1 MGFSYRVGKGVRVRV
16 SSRGVRT
23 SIGPRSARLH
33 VGAGRTGVS
42 TGAGPVTYYTS
53 VGGRGGRSAGSQT
66 VGASQR
72 QLAQAQKAEEAE
84 VLAAAVQHILNLHRQ
99 AFPAAEVPVA
109 PSPVPLDE
117 EAIRKRHE
125 AAALDGIGLFNRGE
139 RRHARQRAAAA
150 ADEEIRGKKDRQEHE
165 RREAQR
171 QLEATWKLLLAN
183 EPTVVLA
190 ALEEAFED
198 NEARA
203 APLDVDGDEVELV
216 VLSPS
221 PEVLPERLPAT
232 TAAGNLTLKK
242 IAKADRSTLYR
253 AMVCGHVLA
262 TVREAFAVAP
272 SINAARVVALR
283 SPPPDSYGRARVEV
297 LLAARFDRGALDGI
311 DWQRADAADIVG
323 DAATELV
330 LNVKGQAKE
339 LQPIDLAKEPEL
351 AELVNHVEVGDLT
364 ATPG

>member
-150 ADEEIRGKKDRQEHE
+150 ADEEIGGKKDRQEHE

-183 EPTVVLA
+183 EPQWYWL
-190 ALEEAFED
+190 
-198 NEARA
+198 
-203 APLDVDGDEVELV
+203 
-216 VLSPS
+216 PS
-221 PEVLPERLPAT
+221 RRPSRTTKPERRPST
-232 TAAGNLTLKK
+232 STET
-242 IAKADRSTLYR
+242 RSSLSCCPR
-253 AMVCGHVLA
+253 L
-262 TVREAFAVAP
+262 
-272 SINAARVVALR
+272 LR
-283 SPPPDSYGRARVEV
+283 SCPNGCRRPRRRE
-297 LLAARFDRGALDGI
+297 I
-311 DWQRADAADIVG
+311 
-323 DAATELV
+323 
-330 LNVKGQAKE
+330 
-339 LQPIDLAKEPEL
+339 
-351 AELVNHVEVGDLT
+351 
-364 ATPG
+364 